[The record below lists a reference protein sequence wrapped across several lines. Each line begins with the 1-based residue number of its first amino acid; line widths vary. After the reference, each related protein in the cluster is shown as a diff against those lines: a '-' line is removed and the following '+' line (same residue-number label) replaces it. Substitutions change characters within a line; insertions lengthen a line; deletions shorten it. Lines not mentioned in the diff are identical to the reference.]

1 MARRLLGP
9 DNASDMFDQDCLS
22 DSQLDQ
28 VLQPDLSELFDCK
41 REKPSEK
48 IDI

>member
-9 DNASDMFDQDCLS
+9 DNATYMFDQDSLS

-28 VLQPDLSELFDCK
+28 VKQHTFIQLSGYHNY
-41 REKPSEK
+41 
-48 IDI
+48 